1 MREYL
6 DLEFKDV
13 EHLLPFQYNLER
25 IIDDFVLL
33 AVFVGNDF
41 LPHLPDL
48 HIHDNAL
55 ERLFNIYKS
64 ILPQAGGYIN
74 TSGVI
79 DVQRLQLV
87 LDTLSES
94 EVEVFHKEIGD
105 VNWVKSKRKAP
116 PPEVRKG
123 SLRECAIRFTEEML
137 KAPNAEMTGKQN
149 EMFNAIREAVFARR
163 RGELDE
169 DTPLTFL
176 NDLGAG
182 DRRFM
187 TLLAAELN
195 LNLTWDEFDEE
206 DQNVVAVYFP
216 AQPPPAPGS
225 GDAEGES
232 EDSSED
238 DEAIQESNAAIDRVL
253 NRYMNAQ
260 TIENGEEEFEKREA
274 ARLKEKMDEWKQAYY
289 RVCPRLLGTNCH
301 SERLTC
307 NYPPG

>member
-1 MREYL
+1 MIHIFAYCAKRSSSGLQLAKRTPSSSSPVAFSYPPRRLNFTLHSLQSQSFFLLHLCLLREYV

-87 LDTLSES
+87 LDALSES
-94 EVEVFHKEIGD
+94 EVEVFHKEMGD

-137 KAPNAEMTGKQN
+137 KAQNAEMTGKQN
-149 EMFNAIREAVFARR
+149 EMFNAIRKAVF
-163 RGELDE
+163 
-169 DTPLTFL
+169 
-176 NDLGAG
+176 
-182 DRRFM
+182 
-187 TLLAAELN
+187 
-195 LNLTWDEFDEE
+195 
-206 DQNVVAVYFP
+206 
-216 AQPPPAPGS
+216 
-225 GDAEGES
+225 
-232 EDSSED
+232 
-238 DEAIQESNAAIDRVL
+238 
-253 NRYMNAQ
+253 
-260 TIENGEEEFEKREA
+260 
-274 ARLKEKMDEWKQAYY
+274 
-289 RVCPRLLGTNCH
+289 
-301 SERLTC
+301 
-307 NYPPG
+307 